1 MGKMHAE
8 GVTLVEL
15 MITLAVLAVVL
26 TIGIPAFGE
35 FLQNNRMSAAAN
47 DVLSSLHLA
56 RGEALKRQVA
66 VVVCASSNAETLNP
80 TCDGGAGFDQGW
92 VIFADPNDNAQV
104 DGGEVVIAASGPLH
118 PSIGANSTWGIAGAP
133 VYVAFGATGA
143 RQDQALAAT
152 PSVRDMEFCD
162 ERGDREI
169 SGGVAAG
176 RWLRISATGHP
187 RIFAERTLI
196 QGADNP
202 LGGC

>member
-1 MGKMHAE
+1 MGKIHAE

-26 TIGIPAFGE
+26 TIGIPAFGG

-56 RGEALKRQVA
+56 RSEALKRQVP
-66 VVVCASSNAETLNP
+66 VVVCASTTADAANP

-92 VIFADPNDNAQV
+92 VVFADTNNDAQV
-104 DGGEVVIAASGPLH
+104 NGGDVVIAANGPLH
-118 PSIGANSTWGIAGAP
+118 PAIGANSTWGTAGAP
-133 VYVAFGATGA
+133 VYVAFGANGS
-143 RQDQALAAT
+143 RQDQILAAT
-152 PSVRDMEFCD
+152 PSVINMELCD
-162 ERGDREI
+162 ERGDIEI

-187 RIFAERTLI
+187 RVFSERALV
-196 QGADNP
+196 QGLDNP